1 MEYKERILQY
11 LNQNNGIITTE
22 WMNQQKIPRIYLTR
36 LVTEGILNRI
46 SRGIYSSEFGDYDE
60 YYFLQKQKPRFIFS
74 YISALHLLEI
84 TDLIPH
90 QIEVTVYS
98 GYNVGKL
105 PENVKAHY
113 VKKDLYE
120 LGIIQTNTNFGNR
133 VNCYGFERTICDLI
147 ANSENIET
155 EIFSKSIKAYSRFK
169 SKNLYLLF
177 TIAEKMNIKNQ
188 TQQIF
193 ELLHE

>member
-1 MEYKERILQY
+1 MNYREKILRH
-11 LNQNNGIITTE
+11 LNQNKGIITTE
-22 WMNQQKIPRIYLTR
+22 WVNQQKIPRIYLTR

-74 YISALHLLEI
+74 YTSALYLLEI
-84 TDLIPH
+84 TDLIPQ

-98 GYNVGKL
+98 GYNVGEL
-105 PENVKAHY
+105 PENVKVHY

-120 LGIIQTNTNFGNR
+120 LGITQTNTNFGNR
-133 VNCYGFERTICDLI
+133 VTCYGIERTICDLI
-147 ANSENIET
+147 ANREKIET
-155 EIFSKSIKAYSRFK
+155 EIFSKSIKEYSRFK

-177 TIAEKMNIKNQ
+177 TIAGKMNIKNQ
-188 TQQIF
+188 TQHIF